1 MTEINKKVFLI
12 ISRCIKVDIDSINL
26 QSSPKDFERWDSL
39 SNLRILSEIEREFG
53 KKINFGKLFRI
64 KTIKELITLISK

>member
-12 ISRCIKVDIDSINL
+12 ISRCIKVDINSINL
-26 QSSPKDFERWDSL
+26 QSSPRDFERWDSL

-64 KTIKELITLISK
+64 KSIKELITLISK